1 MAGDGTSTGP
11 LPVRV
16 RKLTR
21 RFGDFTAVDRVT
33 FDVGKGQIFGFLGPN
48 GAGKSTTVKILTGL
62 IRPSSGRA
70 LVAGFDVV
78 EHPLEVKRRIGYVP
92 ETASLYDA
100 LTAAE
105 YLELI
110 ACLHH
115 LDAKTAAARRGEL
128 LELFGLGD
136 VQNQR
141 MTEYSKGMRQKV
153 VMAAALLHRPD
164 VLFLDE
170 PLDGL
175 DANAAAVVKELLK
188 RLASQGRT
196 ILFCS
201 HILEVV
207 ERVCSRIVIINE
219 GRQIANGT
227 AAGIRQ
233 ATESATLEEA
243 FSRLTGVRDVGLVA
257 ADLLAALDRT

>member
-1 MAGDGTSTGP
+1 MIRTEHLSRSYGDKRALHDLNLSVEPGEI
-11 LPVRV
+11 V
-16 RKLTR
+16 
-21 RFGDFTAVDRVT
+21 
-33 FDVGKGQIFGFLGPN
+33 GFLGPN

-70 LVAGFDVV
+70 IVAGFDVV
-78 EHPLEVKRRIGYVP
+78 EEPLEVKRRIGYVP
-92 ETASLYDA
+92 ETAAIYDA

-105 YLELI
+105 YLEFV

-115 LDAKTAAARRGEL
+115 MDTKAAAARRNEL
-128 LELFGLGD
+128 LELFGLGEA
-136 VQNQR
+136 QNQR

-170 PLDGL
+170 PFDGL
-175 DANAAAVVKELLK
+175 DANAAAVAKELLK

-219 GRQIANGT
+219 GQQIAAGT
-227 AAGIRQ
+227 TDDIRRSAG
-233 ATESATLEEA
+233 AATLEEA
-243 FSRLTGVRDVGLVA
+243 FSKLTGVRDVGQVA
-257 ADLLAALDRT
+257 SDLLSALDRT

>member
-1 MAGDGTSTGP
+1 MILTENLSRTYGTRRA
-11 LPVRV
+11 LIDLNVRV
-16 RKLTR
+16 EPGEIL
-21 RFGDFTAVDRVT
+21 
-33 FDVGKGQIFGFLGPN
+33 GFLGPN

-78 EHPLEVKRRIGYVP
+78 EQPLEVKRRIGYVP
-92 ETASLYDA
+92 ETAALYDA

-105 YLELI
+105 YLELV

-115 LDAKTAAARRGEL
+115 VDRRTTLARRDEL
-128 LELFGLGD
+128 LDLFGLGK
-136 VQNQR
+136 VQHQR

-153 VMAAALLHRPD
+153 AITAALLHRPE
-164 VLFLDE
+164 VLILDE
-170 PLDGL
+170 PFDGL
-175 DANAAAVVKELLK
+175 DANAAAVAKELLK

-207 ERVCSRIVIINE
+207 ERVCSRILIINE
-219 GRQIANGT
+219 GRQIATGT
-227 AAGIRQ
+227 AEQIRQ
-233 ATESATLEEA
+233 TGGAATLEEA
-243 FSRLTGVRDVGLVA
+243 FSRLTGVRDVGQVA
-257 ADLLAALDRT
+257 SDLISALDRA

>member
-1 MAGDGTSTGP
+1 MILTEKLSRNYGDKRA
-11 LPVRV
+11 LIDLDLRV
-16 RKLTR
+16 EL
-21 RFGDFTAVDRVT
+21 GEIL
-33 FDVGKGQIFGFLGPN
+33 GSLGPN

-70 LVAGFDVV
+70 LVAGYDVV
-78 EHPLEVKRRIGYVP
+78 EQPLEVKRRIGYVP
-92 ETASLYDA
+92 ETPALYDA

-115 LDAKTAAARRGEL
+115 LDARTAAARRDEL
-128 LELFGLGD
+128 LELFGLGA
-136 VQNQR
+136 VQHQR
-141 MTEYSKGMRQKV
+141 MSEYSKGMRQKV
-153 VMAAALLHRPD
+153 VFAAALLHRPE

-170 PLDGL
+170 PFDGL
-175 DANAAAVVKELLK
+175 DANTAAVAKELLR
-188 RLASQGRT
+188 RLADQGRT

-219 GRQIANGT
+219 GRKIAEGT
-227 AAGIRQ
+227 AAEICAAAGVG
-233 ATESATLEEA
+233 TLEEA

-257 ADLLAALDRT
+257 ADLLSALERT

>member
-1 MAGDGTSTGP
+1 MIQTEKLSRNYGDKQA
-11 LPVRV
+11 LIELDLRV
-16 RKLTR
+16 EP
-21 RFGDFTAVDRVT
+21 GEIV
-33 FDVGKGQIFGFLGPN
+33 GFLGPN

-78 EHPLEVKRRIGYVP
+78 EQPLEVKRRIGHVP
-92 ETASLYDA
+92 ETPALYDA

-105 YLELI
+105 YLELV

-128 LELFGLGD
+128 LELFGLGE
-136 VQNQR
+136 VQHRRLTQ
-141 MTEYSKGMRQKV
+141 YSKGMRQKV
-153 VMAAALLHRPD
+153 VIAAALLHRPE

-170 PLDGL
+170 PFDGL
-175 DANAAAVVKELLK
+175 DANTVAIAKELLK
-188 RLASQGRT
+188 RLAEQGRA

-219 GRQIANGT
+219 GRRVAEGT
-227 AAGIRQ
+227 ADEIRGSVG
-233 ATESATLEEA
+233 AATLEEA

-257 ADLLAALDRT
+257 ADLLSALERA

>member
-1 MAGDGTSTGP
+1 MIRTEKLSRSYGDKQA
-11 LPVRV
+11 L
-16 RKLTR
+16 
-21 RFGDFTAVDRVT
+21 VDLSIEVEP
-33 FDVGKGQIFGFLGPN
+33 GEILGFLGPN

-62 IRPSSGRA
+62 IRPSAGRA
-70 LVAGFDVV
+70 VVAGFDVV

-92 ETASLYDA
+92 ETAALYEA

-105 YLELI
+105 YLELV

-115 LDAKTAAARRGEL
+115 MDPKTAAVRRDEL

-136 VQNQR
+136 ARNQR

-153 VMAAALLHRPD
+153 VMVAALLHRPE

-170 PLDGL
+170 PFDGL
-175 DANAAAVVKELLK
+175 DANAAAVSKELLK

-207 ERVCSRIVIINE
+207 ERVCSRIVIIND
-219 GRQIANGT
+219 GRQIAEGT
-227 AAGIRQ
+227 AGAIRE
-233 ATESATLEEA
+233 ATGAATLEQA
-243 FSRLTGVRDVGLVA
+243 FSRLTGVRDVGDVA
-257 ADLLAALDRT
+257 TDLLSALDRT

>member
-1 MAGDGTSTGP
+1 MILTENLSRSYGTKQA
-11 LPVRV
+11 LIDLNVRV
-16 RKLTR
+16 EPGEIL
-21 RFGDFTAVDRVT
+21 
-33 FDVGKGQIFGFLGPN
+33 GFLGPN

-78 EHPLEVKRRIGYVP
+78 EQPLEVKKRIGYVP
-92 ETASLYDA
+92 ETAALYDA

-105 YLELI
+105 YLELV

-115 LDAKTAAARRGEL
+115 VDRRTTLARRDEL
-128 LELFGLGD
+128 LDLFGLGKA
-136 VQNQR
+136 QHQR

-153 VMAAALLHRPD
+153 AITAALLHRPE
-164 VLFLDE
+164 VLILDE
-170 PLDGL
+170 PFDGL
-175 DANAAAVVKELLK
+175 DANAAAVAKELLK

-207 ERVCSRIVIINE
+207 ERVCSRILIINE
-219 GRQIANGT
+219 GRQIARGT
-227 AAGIRQ
+227 AEEIRQ
-233 ATESATLEEA
+233 TGGAATLEEA
-243 FSRLTGVRDVGLVA
+243 FSRLTGVRDVGQVA
-257 ADLLAALDRT
+257 SDLIAALERA